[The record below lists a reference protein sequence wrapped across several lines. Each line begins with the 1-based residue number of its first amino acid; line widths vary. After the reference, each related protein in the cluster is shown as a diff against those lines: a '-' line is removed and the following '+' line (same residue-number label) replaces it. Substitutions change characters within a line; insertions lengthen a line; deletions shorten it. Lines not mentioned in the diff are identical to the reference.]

1 MSERFFSKN
10 EFACDLSSNY
20 SQSNSN
26 PEIAENCKFRD
37 NFQELQQQE
46 GNHRDAK
53 HMFIRGWMQTI
64 NLTIGCIVLGVI
76 IYRQT
81 RQK

>member
-1 MSERFFSKN
+1 VNGSLVKMNLRVI
-10 EFACDLSSNY
+10 CLR
-20 SQSNSN
+20 
-26 PEIAENCKFRD
+26 IIIRVAENCKFRD

-53 HMFIRGWMQTI
+53 QMFIRGWMQTI